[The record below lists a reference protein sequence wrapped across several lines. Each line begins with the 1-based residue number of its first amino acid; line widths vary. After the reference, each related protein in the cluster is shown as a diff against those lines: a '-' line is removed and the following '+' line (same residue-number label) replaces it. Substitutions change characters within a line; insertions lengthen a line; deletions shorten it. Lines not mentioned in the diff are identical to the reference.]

1 MFFIESGPFNRRID
15 SVNIPTIQSLGK
27 MDESSYKNFKAR
39 AR

>member
-1 MFFIESGPFNRRID
+1 MFFIESGPFNRRTD

-27 MDESSYKNFKAR
+27 MYESSYKNFKAR